1 MLNHLSSVSYG
12 AERVRLPYKVR
23 MSGGLARR
31 IKELRGAR
39 DLTQDDIARACGVSR
54 AAVAQWESG
63 SSAPTLDKMEALTG
77 ILATDSIYLLDGKHV
92 AQSKSGR
99 DLVSGSIP
107 VTEYDV
113 RVSAGGGFHISEET
127 KRDVW
132 LFSKRY
138 LADELRLSPGRLV
151 VLEVVGDSMEPTLK
165 SGDRVL
171 VNMADTRVSQPGIF
185 VLWDGDGT
193 VVKRLELVPTSRP
206 PVLKRISDN
215 PLHGTYE
222 VRAADTKI
230 IGRVVWIA
238 RRA

>member
-1 MLNHLSSVSYG
+1 MSSVSYV
-12 AERVRLPYKVR
+12 AQAVRLSYTLGM

-31 IKELRGAR
+31 IR
-39 DLTQDDIARACGVSR
+39 DLREARNISQETLGRACGVTR
-54 AAVAQWESG
+54 AAVAQWEKG
-63 SSAPTLDKMEALTG
+63 TSAPTLDKLEALTHT
-77 ILATDSIYLLDGKHV
+77 LETDAVYLLQGDHIAAPRKGE
-92 AQSKSGR
+92 
-99 DLVSGSIP
+99 LVSATVP
-107 VTEYDV
+107 VVEYDV
-113 RVSAGGGFHISEET
+113 RVSAGGGFHISDET

-132 LFSKRY
+132 LFSRRY
-138 LADELRLSPGRLV
+138 LADELRLSPSRLV

-193 VVKRLELVPTSRP
+193 VVKRLELVPSSKP

-215 PLHGTYE
+215 PLHGTYD
-222 VRAADTKI
+222 VPAVDTKI